1 MNRNSD
7 WEFRKINNKATIS
20 LSLSLS
26 PSSLFLSLP
35 QDKGDREIRLRP
47 QTGRS
52 SSSGQSRSGNSSSSS
67 SVGGG
72 SGRDSSSDSYHH
84 SGRHRSSS
92 NSMDPD
98 SGKIGKVEKSIT
110 SPNRFE
116 KLENLDPDV
125 DDSLLEPSSSSEMLK
140 GASRSAS
147 KSGGDVENRKR
158 DRDKSGV
165 SSSSS
170 NHRGRKGGGG
180 GSATR
185 GVKGDPEMAVGKSNE
200 GGSRTTGKTEL
211 EKNQLQT
218 SKDSKNLEND
228 SEWNNTDISGSTNCK
243 NASSSSSGIEAGP
256 SHESLSGA
264 EDQQLDLSQDS
275 LQEHQG
281 VGTRRISYSRV
292 S

>member
-1 MNRNSD
+1 MILLSL
-7 WEFRKINNKATIS
+7 
-20 LSLSLS
+20 LSLSLPLS
-26 PSSLFLSLP
+26 RPSFSLPPSLP

-47 QTGRS
+47 QTGR

-125 DDSLLEPSSSSEMLK
+125 DDSVLEPSSSSEALK
-140 GASRSAS
+140 GSSRSSS
-147 KSGGDVENRKR
+147 KSGDVERKR

-165 SSSSS
+165 SSSGS
-170 NHRGRKGGGG
+170 NHRGRKGGGSG
-180 GSATR
+180 AR
-185 GVKGDPEMAVGKSNE
+185 GVKGEPETAGKSSE
-200 GGSRTTGKTEL
+200 GTTGKNKLESNEL
-211 EKNQLQT
+211 LT
-218 SKDSKNLEND
+218 TKDSKSLEND
-228 SEWNNTDISGSTNCK
+228 GEWSNTDTTNCK

-264 EDQQLDLSQDS
+264 EDQLDLSQDS
-275 LQEHQG
+275 AQDQQG
-281 VGTRRISYSRV
+281 DGKRRISYSRV
-292 S
+292 SVLV

>member
-1 MNRNSD
+1 
-7 WEFRKINNKATIS
+7 
-20 LSLSLS
+20 
-26 PSSLFLSLP
+26 
-35 QDKGDREIRLRP
+35 
-47 QTGRS
+47 
-52 SSSGQSRSGNSSSSS
+52 
-67 SVGGG
+67 
-72 SGRDSSSDSYHH
+72 
-84 SGRHRSSS
+84 
-92 NSMDPD
+92 MDPD

-116 KLENLDPDV
+116 KLDNLDPDV

-140 GASRSAS
+140 GASRSSS

-180 GSATR
+180 GGSATR
-185 GVKGDPEMAVGKSNE
+185 GVKGDSETAVGKSNE

-228 SEWNNTDISGSTNCK
+228 SEWNSTDISGSTNCK

-281 VGTRRISYSRV
+281 IGMRRISYSRV

>member
-1 MNRNSD
+1 M
-7 WEFRKINNKATIS
+7 
-20 LSLSLS
+20 
-26 PSSLFLSLP
+26 
-35 QDKGDREIRLRP
+35 
-47 QTGRS
+47 
-52 SSSGQSRSGNSSSSS
+52 
-67 SVGGG
+67 GGG

-125 DDSLLEPSSSSEMLK
+125 DDSVLEPSSSNEALK
-140 GASRSAS
+140 GSSRSSS
-147 KSGGDVENRKR
+147 KSGDADRKR

-165 SSSSS
+165 SSSGGSQ
-170 NHRGRKGGGG
+170 RGRKGG

-185 GVKGDPEMAVGKSNE
+185 GVKGEMEMAGKSTE
-200 GGSRTTGKTEL
+200 GSRTTGKSEL
-211 EKNQLQT
+211 ESNELLQT
-218 SKDSKNLEND
+218 SKDSKSLEND

-264 EDQQLDLSQDS
+264 EEQLDLSQDS
-275 LQEHQG
+275 LQEQPSDG
-281 VGTRRISYSRV
+281 KRRISYSRV
-292 S
+292 NCCHKSKTCVWREGERERERERDYLAV